1 MSNLTEILNARHED
15 LNFELSMLINNKELL
30 KNNSSKLGIENEI
43 SILVSNLQNYLMDKL
58 DLNLEDIA
66 EEEEIDVSEVTDELV
81 LYSIK
86 EALND
91 SRIEMKSYLQIDNMI
106 NQILNLGGTDEEVEG
121 LRQFKSRLETVVF
134 TRYNVSKQD
143 LVTEGVDNE

>member
-43 SILVSNLQNYLMDKL
+43 STLVSNLQNYLMDKL

-106 NQILNLGGTDEEVEG
+106 NQILNLGGTEEEVEG